1 MAPLVDAVE
10 KQYPLVVTMMDKL
23 AELELKHGHEDENG
37 HRHVR
42 IPLTEELFITVNL
55 STQLD
60 KLEEHWLEY
69 MRAID
74 PKDHHNAFL
83 SMCAANPLE
92 RSRHDQ
98 HDVVL
103 ALITRTELK
112 LDHYFKK
119 HGRSYLVPAREQN
132 GAPILETRKQFSMRL
147 VEHRNARDAFSKIC
161 SESEH
166 FSMQTNYEL
175 TFHLLVLPVVKH
187 AKHALEHLEDHEDG
201 LERTL
206 PPSASPEHARRSKM
220 CLHATMA
227 ACSSSARFK
236 ASLQTYVAR
245 NAQVANEEWYKKLK
259 KESDSASADT
269 ATLVKGLSGRGVA
282 HRP

>member
-132 GAPILETRKQFSMRL
+132 GASILETRNQFSMRL

-187 AKHALEHLEDHEDG
+187 AKDALAHIRDHEEG

-206 PPSASPEHARRSKM
+206 PPSSYPEHARRSKM
-220 CLHATMA
+220 YFYATKA
-227 ACSSSARFK
+227 ACNASARFK
-236 ASLQTYVAR
+236 GNLLTYVAR